1 MTEDTWVECAGSR
14 HWVNLSRASA
24 IELIY
29 REGGTDIILVPAD
42 NGDPILFRRT
52 EGTASHRD
60 ATEVVKTLLRSAG
73 VRLLL
78 LGP

>member
-1 MTEDTWVECAGSR
+1 MTEATWVECAGSH
-14 HWVNLSRASA
+14 HWVNLSRTSA
-24 IELIY
+24 IELVY

-52 EGTASHRD
+52 EG
-60 ATEVVKTLLRSAG
+60 ATSQREAAELVKTLLRSAG

-78 LGP
+78 LKR